1 MPAGNGKGD
10 RIILL
15 SPLGIKKIFYKED
28 GMTLTA
34 IEKRNDLFIEEME
47 DVDLLSADS
56 DFWAGV
62 AAGAAV
68 GLLVVA
74 ICC

>member
-1 MPAGNGKGD
+1 
-10 RIILL
+10 
-15 SPLGIKKIFYKED
+15 
-28 GMTLTA
+28 MTLTA

-47 DVDLLSADS
+47 DVNLMMSRADA

-62 AAGAAV
+62 AVGAGVALIVV
-68 GLLVVA
+68 G

>member
-1 MPAGNGKGD
+1 
-10 RIILL
+10 
-15 SPLGIKKIFYKED
+15 
-28 GMTLTA
+28 MTLTA